1 MPLTCAFA
9 PILTWKK
16 EQNAF
21 ELLLRLFKPTSVKP
35 PALDPCTSPGAAP
48 PLDPRT
54 AARRKEC
61 SSWVQAPAQ
70 RRRGQVRRWPRP
82 WTSEREQRA
91 DLRRKRGRGV
101 EAGALVAQW
110 RGRES
115 RVGRLHGARHLV
127 SLPSECGSWE
137 TEEPPAPDLVVHV
150 PPASRQGVRMHD
162 SAGRQAR
169 SRRAQTR
176 SASWGRDRER
186 RGGRRR
192 IWGEKSGGA
201 SEVRCGRARRSE

>member
-1 MPLTCAFA
+1 MLTIESLFFSLVHVHSAS
-9 PILTWKK
+9 PTW
-16 EQNAF
+16 
-21 ELLLRLFKPTSVKP
+21 LRPWP
-35 PALDPCTSPGAAP
+35 
-48 PLDPRT
+48 
-54 AARRKEC
+54 
-61 SSWVQAPAQ
+61 SW
-70 RRRGQVRRWPRP
+70 RRRGRARRWPS
-82 WTSEREQRA
+82 TSEREQRA

-101 EAGALVAQW
+101 EAGALVVQW

-115 RVGRLHGARHLV
+115 RVGWLHGARHLV

-150 PPASRQGVRMHD
+150 PPASRQGVRVHD
-162 SAGRQAR
+162 SGGRQAR
-169 SRRAQTR
+169 SRWAQTS

-192 IWGEKSGGA
+192 IWCEKSGGA